1 MNYSKQTFLTA
12 FALFSLFFGAGNLI
26 LPPFLGYNAGDSWIW
41 VAIGFALSAVIIP
54 IMAIYGHARLQGTL
68 LDFAK
73 KVSPSLAL
81 VYAILIYAISISLP
95 SPRTASVTYEM
106 AIQPYFEISSLWIS
120 AVYFSLVL
128 VFALNRTKIISLIGK
143 FLTPLII
150 IILLCIIGIGIFSET
165 EPLRASIFDNAFTE
179 GILEGYQ
186 TFDAIG
192 GVVVGGVIVI
202 SLALQGKYNY
212 EEKKKMIA
220 KAGLLAGLGLFLI
233 YSGLIALGA
242 MHSADAEIINRTQLL
257 TFLSS
262 ETLGNIGTAFL
273 AVLVALACFTT
284 AVGIVTGTADFVK
297 GLAGNSII
305 AYRIT
310 AFIGCLIGVAVGQ
323 FNVGYI
329 IDIALPALMFI
340 YPITIVLILLNI
352 TPSKWAS
359 VTVFRV
365 VVATTFVFS
374 IPDFLQFFVAE
385 GALDSITTYI
395 PLSNSSMG
403 WVLPATVAFVLTNLV
418 RKTKDPSLRS
428 G

>member
-242 MHSADAEIINRTQLL
+242 MHSADTEIVNRTQLL

-262 ETLGNIGTAFL
+262 ETLGSIGTAFL
-273 AVLVALACFTT
+273 SVLVALACFTT

-297 GLAGNSII
+297 GLAGNSLV

-310 AFIGCLIGVAVGQ
+310 AVIGCLIGVAVGQ
-323 FNVGYI
+323 FNVGFI

-374 IPDFLQFFVAE
+374 IPDFLQFFMAE
-385 GALDSITTYI
+385 GALDPITRYI